1 MHFVI
6 LVVVLNGNNRCSA
19 ELKPDLDA
27 SNGKP
32 NKALASIMRKNDAPM
47 EPAHVPG
54 MPVQEFADKIRQYA
68 SSDITVSEANALAC
82 ELHRHVRQDE
92 DFVNRSKPSQENK
105 WDASGVGHKPSAHT
119 RNGVDADAHVSA
131 ADMEYFVAQ
140 RKLQVLGE
148 LKRAQ
153 RPPVPIAAP
162 SVEVVGSAG
171 VAARLVAPSI
181 ADQAETQEVRAL
193 VTSHPF
199 FPHWL
204 TGRDDFMKYYDVLKG
219 INGMPADSV
228 IAAVLKTEPTDRRES
243 DLAIVSKWIKLH
255 KILPHVRT
263 ARLLEVCRKMK
274 LLEGIAGYN
283 VINEGDIGDAFYI
296 ILEGTC
302 LISIRGTVVS
312 ELSAGCSFG
321 EKALENNAL
330 RSATVTC
337 SSECK
342 FIVVFASDYK
352 NIALCAQMISNEK
365 RAQVRFGIALSTVHR
380 FFINSHKYLHC
391 ATCSFCPST
400 ASHSIRTSIATRKSN
415 PCQNDLWR
423 PRFRRREP
431 Q

>member
-171 VAARLVAPSI
+171 GSALGGTVNCGPGGNARSSCVGDFAPLFPALAYRARRFYEVLRRVEGHKRHASRLCYCCSTENRTNRPPGKRPGHRQQV
-181 ADQAETQEVRAL
+181 DQAAQ
-193 VTSHPF
+193 
-199 FPHWL
+199 
-204 TGRDDFMKYYDVLKG
+204 
-219 INGMPADSV
+219 DSPPCAHGPV
-228 IAAVLKTEPTDRRES
+228 VGGLSQDEAA
-243 DLAIVSKWIKLH
+243 
-255 KILPHVRT
+255 
-263 ARLLEVCRKMK
+263 
-274 LLEGIAGYN
+274 GG
-283 VINEGDIGDAFYI
+283 
-296 ILEGTC
+296 
-302 LISIRGTVVS
+302 
-312 ELSAGCSFG
+312 
-321 EKALENNAL
+321 
-330 RSATVTC
+330 
-337 SSECK
+337 
-342 FIVVFASDYK
+342 
-352 NIALCAQMISNEK
+352 
-365 RAQVRFGIALSTVHR
+365 
-380 FFINSHKYLHC
+380 HC
-391 ATCSFCPST
+391 G
-400 ASHSIRTSIATRKSN
+400 
-415 PCQNDLWR
+415 L
-423 PRFRRREP
+423 
-431 Q
+431 